1 MASQSIV
8 TQGTNLG
15 VLSICQ
21 KFGNFRRN
29 SNGKVHFNSVRLEYS
44 KPTLEVAHF
53 DLSDRS
59 EQNLLFR
66 FDKLVHF
73 PSSLQ

>member
-21 KFGNFRRN
+21 KFRKFSSELKWKGPFQFGPTGIFETN
-29 SNGKVHFNSVRLEYS
+29 SGGGPL
-44 KPTLEVAHF
+44 
-53 DLSDRS
+53 
-59 EQNLLFR
+59 
-66 FDKLVHF
+66 
-73 PSSLQ
+73 